1 MKRFTHLLFAFLLTT
16 LSFSVVACDGSDATE
31 PDEDQDIIEVT
42 EEGYT
47 NIIGAGLSA
56 ALAAL
61 PMEPLSE
68 AEIAGILYMREE
80 EKLARDV
87 YLVLFDQWGLTV
99 FDNISSSE
107 QTHMDAVYALIERY
121 DLEDPVTDGS
131 VGAFTNATLKELYD
145 TLVEQGAASVVEA
158 LRVGA
163 AIEEIDILDL
173 MRELEENVDN
183 ADVTLVYENLMKG
196 SRNHLRA
203 FVRNLSAQGV
213 GYEPQYLSEEDYL
226 AIINSAIER
235 GRR

>member
-1 MKRFTHLLFAFLLTT
+1 MKRFTHLPFAFLLTM

-47 NIIGAGLSA
+47 NIMGAGLSA

-107 QTHMDAVYALIERY
+107 QTHMDAVYTLIERY
-121 DLEDPVTDGS
+121 DLEDPVTDGR